1 MTKGK
6 KMKKSGFAA
15 IELDMSNATW
25 EQMRRLEELSGRAR
39 SGDPNALLELLMFA
53 KEMGATPLGGGAL
66 EAPLDGHHAGPRRVD
81 KDVEKSEMFA
91 RLDED
96 ELQAYEL
103 AKSMKDG
110 GAIVAGICPACSTYH
125 RGRAVG
131 VRLTENDDGS
141 VFVLSALMDE
151 DGDVSHVYPLSC
163 VSPEEAQAIERG
175 ERNRYDVAEVAT
187 MVRDRFAALINM
199 MPAVTLRHEYEIKP
213 SARKKMRGKLHLMS
227 VTRNGDA
234 VCMCVV
240 DGEIS
245 KVDVKLEDLVIV
257 TEG

>member
-15 IELDMSNATW
+15 IELDMSNATKD
-25 EQMRRLEELSGRAR
+25 QGKRLEELSGRAN
-39 SGDPNALLELLMFA
+39 SGDPKAILEMLMLA
-53 KEMGATPLGGGAL
+53 KEMGAKMMGGEQLDELLGGFPDRSRYV
-66 EAPLDGHHAGPRRVD
+66 E

-91 RLDED
+91 SLDED
-96 ELQAYEL
+96 ERQAYEL

-110 GAIVAGICPACSTYH
+110 GAIVAGVCPDCSAYH

-131 VRLTENDDGS
+131 VRLAKNDDGS

-151 DGDVSHVYPLSC
+151 DGDVSHVYPVSC
-163 VSPEEAQAIERG
+163 VSPEEAEAIERG
-175 ERNRYDVAEVAT
+175 ERNRYDVGEVAT
-187 MVRDRFAALINM
+187 MVRGRFAALINM

-213 SARKKMRGKLHLMS
+213 SARKKMRGNLHLMS
-227 VTRNGDA
+227 VSANGDA

-240 DGEIS
+240 GGEIS
-245 KVDVKLEDLVIV
+245 KVDVKLEDLVID
-257 TEG
+257 GMD